1 MIIHHAFQRISQ
13 SRVKARSTP
22 KIATATTLTTG
33 ETIPIGALKYVGG
46 ENP

>member
-13 SRVKARSTP
+13 SRVKARSIP
-22 KIATATTLTTG
+22 KIATATIVING
-33 ETIPIGALKYVGG
+33 ETIPTGALKYVSA